1 MSGDKSAHL
10 NCGLWYEM
18 MPVAPQICE
27 TDQVKIV
34 FQFHLPW
41 EMWCSGENTHRA
53 ASSQWN
59 YTNFKGETTFYCPV
73 TDWCHYMQ

>member
-18 MPVAPQICE
+18 MPVAHSDLWNWSSENCFSVSFAMRNVMQ
-27 TDQVKIV
+27 
-34 FQFHLPW
+34 W
-41 EMWCSGENTHRA
+41 WNTHRA
-53 ASSQWN
+53 TSSQWN
-59 YTNFKGETTFYCPV
+59 YTNFKGETAFYCPV